1 MAEIDDLSFE
11 TDDVVAAQDADDKMF
26 ESSNAVVSFVS
37 ERFKRAE
44 DADLYDMLLV
54 DKETGVM
61 SVDPRVDNFNR
72 LDFIN
77 LLQGLARRTNQTK
90 G

>member
-11 TDDVVAAQDADDKMF
+11 TDDVVAAQDAEDKIF

-37 ERFKRAE
+37 
-44 DADLYDMLLV
+44 DDL
-54 DKETGVM
+54 KEQKMHEKVM
-61 SVDPRVDNFNR
+61 KN
-72 LDFIN
+72 
-77 LLQGLARRTNQTK
+77 G